1 MSFSIASLFVNN
13 SFVSFKLYHE
23 IQVNKMI
30 NNDIENLKFWNQKR
44 EKEIQWLSD
53 NVLKLR
59 KLINE

>member
-13 SFVSFKLYHE
+13 SFVFFKLYHE

-30 NNDIENLKFWNQKR
+30 NNDIENLKFWNQKS

>member
-1 MSFSIASLFVNN
+1 
-13 SFVSFKLYHE
+13 
-23 IQVNKMI
+23 MI